1 MRLIENIKING
12 YLKKDAKN
20 YYKMIK
26 ELNEKYES
34 AIAEGKIVKDRQKEE
49 RIEARNIGNS
59 EYKGVK
65 ECIDELL
72 KADKIEDVFEAF
84 DSIISNYNVLKNR
97 NQNEKRKEATEIIKN
112 QFTEIKRKLLQLEA
126 EVKNI
131 KVGDTD
137 IDVAADKNRKLKKV
151 AGFKDFF
158 REIGVIKQTEIWID
172 GKITSPARFRRT
184 NTKNYEVKQVVEEN
198 KEVNKEVKQVAER
211 KKDYAKKLNKEL
223 KKARENKEKYE
234 VKQVVEENKEVN
246 KEVKQV
252 AERKKDYAKKLNKEL
267 KKARE
272 NKEKYEVKHEE
283 ERKEIVSPAQRR
295 LRDRK
300 RLLAEK
306 TILKIGATGC
316 EIKKAGKVIGK
327 ISARDIMRIYDKK
340 DEKDK
345 EIFDEIYN
353 KYKKLEKHTFNYS
366 SFIPAIAI
374 KEAIDRKL
382 LEEDYLDRYFS
393 VDPKILVQ
401 FDLLDLNE
409 LNLMNKIFK
418 RAFNSKFIGIIK
430 ENAYMHIINGTSNK
444 NSNIVEGAT
453 KKEENI
459 VRNNIKR
466 NRKQDIVRENAERR
480 IEAKAS
486 IRRKYR
492 VSGREENGTEVSGIE
507 VKENSAKVE
516 NSIDRSA

>member
-26 ELNEKYES
+26 ELNEKKES

-65 ECIDELL
+65 GCIDELL

-137 IDVAADKNRKLKKV
+137 INVAADKNRKLKKV

-184 NTKNYEVKQVVEEN
+184 NTKN
-198 KEVNKEVKQVAER
+198 
-211 KKDYAKKLNKEL
+211 
-223 KKARENKEKYE
+223 YE